1 MLAIGN
7 LDAERTTRGNTTP
20 PFAVK
25 SNAGGGALYISAS
38 VKHRNVSFMTTQG
51 LHLVADRLYG
61 VAALAASTPTVRSSG
76 ALR

>member
-25 SNAGGGALYISAS
+25 SNAGGALYISAS

>member
-20 PFAVK
+20 PFAV
-25 SNAGGGALYISAS
+25 NRMRGGALYISAS

>member
-7 LDAERTTRGNTTP
+7 LDAERTTQGTTTP
-20 PFAVK
+20 PFAVRMR
-25 SNAGGGALYISAS
+25 GGALYISAS

-51 LHLVADRLYG
+51 FTSQLADRLYG